1 MKMTRW
7 RSPPTPPPLG
17 KLRLWGPGLSERG
30 WGCQSLAQKEGN
42 TQIGFHFSVQYTSP
56 PQQCFQCMCQH
67 YAASIQMPD
76 PIVVGGR
83 RCPSCTGW
91 LPLGQAWMPGMLC
104 KLLSSQVPGDCM
116 VALGFSMHE
125 LSLLHLQSHMQQQP
139 GVAPHLV
146 EELFLGDVPTEWAER
161 QHCHPTGYQCP
172 LQSAL
177 VSMEPCGDAL
187 APAQQVL

>member
-1 MKMTRW
+1 MCLCVQLTRGQLKW
-7 RSPPTPPPLG
+7 LVLCVQFPVL
-17 KLRLWGPGLSERG
+17 KCELLVHV
-30 WGCQSLAQKEGN
+30 SL
-42 TQIGFHFSVQYTSP
+42 F
-56 PQQCFQCMCQH
+56 
-67 YAASIQMPD
+67 
-76 PIVVGGR
+76 
-83 RCPSCTGW
+83 
-91 LPLGQAWMPGMLC
+91 
-104 KLLSSQVPGDCM
+104 LLSSQVPGDCM

-161 QHCHPTGYQCP
+161 QHCRPTGYQCP